1 MKIIVHP
8 NFSAEKKY
16 IIRVLME
23 VYLGLEYSLEF
34 GEEHAYKITLK
45 NGNSLIFAD
54 DFFKYFSEKNNY
66 LHKKNIPKHVR
77 FVKSGFVPL
86 NDIPVIFGT
95 KNIIDNQGHKIEC
108 GVDIFASSFF
118 MLSRWEELVNPLRD
132 AHERFP
138 VRASLAFKRNF
149 LHRAVV
155 NEYVELLWNILTHLG
170 VQQERKSR
178 NFSFVLT
185 HDVDE
190 PQLWRNSF
198 SPIKT
203 IIGDIFKRKNKAAMW
218 QHFNFFKKKKD
229 PFDTFDE
236 LMNLSENQGLTS
248 HFFFIAGGNTR
259 FEGNYA
265 IDDFSVKKLITRIHE
280 RGHMVGI
287 HPSYNTYRNAAMLR
301 QEIEALRRVSPQ
313 SVKAGRQ
320 HFLRFGVPHTWQA
333 WEDNGL
339 EWDSTMGYAGM
350 AGFRCGTCYPFP
362 VFNVLTRK
370 ELNLVE
376 RPLLVMEVSLFSET
390 YMGLAQAEALV
401 KVQEI
406 VETVRRFEGEFVLLW
421 HNSNLVLNGE
431 DYWETY
437 RAILSI

>member
-1 MKIIVHP
+1 
-8 NFSAEKKY
+8 
-16 IIRVLME
+16 ME

-34 GEEHAYKITLK
+34 GEEHAYKLTLK
-45 NGNSLIFAD
+45 NGNSLTFKD
-54 DFFKYFSEKNNY
+54 DFFKHFSETATY
-66 LHKKNIPKHVR
+66 LHQKNIPKR
-77 FVKSGFVPL
+77 IQFLTSGFAPL
-86 NDIPVIFGT
+86 NDIPVIFG
-95 KNIIDNQGHKIEC
+95 KNVIENKGHKIEC
-108 GVDIFASSFF
+108 GIDIFASSFF

-138 VRASLAFKRNF
+138 VRVSLAFKCKF

-170 VQQERKSR
+170 VQQKRKSR
-178 NFSFVLT
+178 HFSFVLT
-185 HDVDE
+185 HDVDLS
-190 PQLWRNSF
+190 QLWRNSF

-203 IIGDIFKRKNKAAMW
+203 ILGDIFKRKNKAAIR
-218 QHFNFFKKKKD
+218 QHFNYFRKKKD

-236 LMNLSENQGLTS
+236 LMDLSENQGLQS

-259 FEGNYA
+259 FEGNYK
-265 IDDFSVKKLITRIHE
+265 IDDFSIKKLITRIHE
-280 RGHMVGI
+280 RGHVVGI
-287 HPSYNTYRNAAMLR
+287 HPSYDTYLDATMLSWEVDALR
-301 QEIEALRRVSPQ
+301 QMSPQ
-313 SVKAGRQ
+313 PVKAGRQ
-320 HFLRFGVPHTWQA
+320 HFLRFSVPHTWQA

-350 AGFRCGTCYPFP
+350 VGFRCGTCYPFP
-362 VFNVLTRK
+362 VFNILTRK

-390 YMGLAQAEALV
+390 YMGLTQAEALV

-406 VETVRRFEGEFVLLW
+406 METVRQFDGEFVLLW

-437 RAILSI
+437 KAILMKMKI